1 MLHRG
6 SDIPRPQSWAP
17 EDGLRDVLTA
27 EDVQQYYTVVE
38 RYNTW
43 PQAHLHTQWPGTGVM
58 GDPIFDAYYASTVP
72 SVAEQVV
79 QESAVQEAGAQL
91 LDIIGKPV
99 ILVAHSQGGPV
110 TWGIADARAHL
121 VRSFV
126 AIEPAGPPFRDV
138 AFDNGD
144 PVRAYGL
151 TNIPIAYSPVVTD
164 PERDFVREMIPSN
177 TTGRTTRLRDSWL
190 I

>member
-1 MLHRG
+1 M
-6 SDIPRPQSWAP
+6 
-17 EDGLRDVLTA
+17 
-27 EDVQQYYTVVE
+27 
-38 RYNTW
+38 
-43 PQAHLHTQWPGTGVM
+43 
-58 GDPIFDAYYASTVP
+58 P
-72 SVAEQVV
+72 SVADQVV

-91 LDIIGKPV
+91 LDIIGTPV
-99 ILVAHSQGGPV
+99 ILIAHF
-110 TWGIADARAHL
+110 

-151 TNIPIAYSPVVTD
+151 TNIPIAYSPLVTD

>member
-1 MLHRG
+1 
-6 SDIPRPQSWAP
+6 
-17 EDGLRDVLTA
+17 
-27 EDVQQYYTVVE
+27 
-38 RYNTW
+38 
-43 PQAHLHTQWPGTGVM
+43 M

-72 SVAEQVV
+72 SVADQVV

-99 ILVAHSQGGPV
+99 ILVAHSQGRPV

-151 TNIPIAYSPVVTD
+151 TNIPIAYSPLVTD

-190 I
+190 IYSGFRYC